1 MCFLLF
7 ATNSAGDNQD
17 VGYKKKSR
25 QLNYSMLSTFITK
38 MEMSN
43 YKDKNQESILDGI
56 YKVTSDS
63 PFLLESFSLSSS
75 LIKER

>member
-1 MCFLLF
+1 MLV
-7 ATNSAGDNQD
+7 T
-17 VGYKKKSR
+17 KKKSR

-63 PFLLESFSLSSS
+63 PFLLESFYL
-75 LIKER
+75 LPL